1 LSDLG
6 FRASGQSTQVVHSG
20 HTPPNLTVRVRASY
34 PLRAVAGAAPPPR
47 GPDGRLRNGQRAIA
61 ARVAGARRNGCD
73 QGRQP
78 VHRRRDIVESPWPAA
93 AGLADPAEF
102 RHAHQVALG
111 REGRCHRPDV
121 LAVKGRS
128 PKPSMQHNDKRLAT
142 PGGRAPGFSPAGQSH
157 VGDVVRT
164 RAILD
169 GGVWR
174 RRWPGENFS
183 RVHGIH
189 SGTSRHGI
197 PYRYPDSHQ
206 PPAEVS
212 NGCGRECLT
221 RTGDVISRCD
231 KALRYVRS
239 RMG

>member
-1 LSDLG
+1 MSDLG

-61 ARVAGARRNGCD
+61 ARGRRRPAQLAATRPATCPPPPRHRRKSLASRRRPGRPGGTARTPGSPRPRGPLPSARRACG
-73 QGRQP
+73 QRP
-78 VHRRRDIVESPWPAA
+78 
-93 AGLADPAEF
+93 LA
-102 RHAHQVALG
+102 
-111 REGRCHRPDV
+111 
-121 LAVKGRS
+121 KT
-128 PKPSMQHNDKRLAT
+128 SMQHNDKRLAT
-142 PGGRAPGFSPAGQSH
+142 PGGRAPGSSPAGQSH
-157 VGDVVRT
+157 VGDVVQT

-221 RTGDVISRCD
+221 RTGDAIRRCHQP
-231 KALRYVRS
+231 
-239 RMG
+239 M